1 MPPSPDPSIGSGRL
15 AGKVALVTGAAR
27 GMGESHA
34 RRFVAEGAR
43 VVLSDVLDDL
53 GEAVAA
59 QLGDAAVF
67 VHHDVT
73 SERSWGEVVSR
84 AEQAFGGLDVLV
96 NNAGILRYHAV
107 HETPPDEFRQVL
119 DVNLVGPF
127 LGIHAAT
134 ELLSRSGRG
143 SVVNIS
149 SVSGIIG
156 TPITAAYVSSKW
168 GLTGLTR
175 AAAIDLGSRG
185 IRVNSVHP
193 GGVNTPMTGE
203 GIPDEAFEPFYRRLP
218 ISRLGTPQDVTNL
231 VVFLASDE
239 AAYVTGA
246 QYVVDGGQSIGDL
259 SLFS

>member
-1 MPPSPDPSIGSGRL
+1 MPEPGRL
-15 AGKVALVTGAAR
+15 AGKVAVVTGAAR

-43 VVLSDVLDDL
+43 VVLTDVLEEE
-53 GEAVAA
+53 GNAVADA
-59 QLGDAAVF
+59 LGDAAAF
-67 VHHDVT
+67 VPHDVT
-73 SERSWGEVVSR
+73 SEAGWGEVIAR
-84 AEQAFGGLDVLV
+84 AEALFGRLDVLV
-96 NNAGILRYHAV
+96 NNAGILRYHPV
-107 HETPPDEFRQVL
+107 HTTPPDEFRLVL

-127 LGIHAAT
+127 LGIRAAT
-134 ELLSRSGRG
+134 ELLTASGGG
-143 SVVNIS
+143 SIVNIS

-175 AAAIDLGSRG
+175 SAAIDLGSRG

-193 GGVNTPMTGE
+193 GGVNTPMTG
-203 GIPDEAFEPFYRRLP
+203 GDVPDEAFEPFYRRLP
-218 ISRLGTPQDVTNL
+218 VSRLGTPEDVSNM

-239 AAYVTGA
+239 SAYVTGA
-246 QYVVDGGQSIGDL
+246 QFVVDGGQSSGDL